1 MKPRSFSFRLGRWTP
16 WISFVFAVLL
26 LGGLVG
32 PVRAGP
38 MIGGGTLSE
47 TVVRIEASANGQ
59 TVEHTFAFNPGLLI
73 AGQYVCELPDALDLC
88 VGSNVLATIEE
99 LHVRYDLDPA
109 VDLGFYVSAGQ
120 QDTTFR
126 ITSATVTFDPITDPE
141 AYASAAVTV
150 TDGGGGG
157 ARLSGLFHDNAR
169 AYEART
175 NLGTF
180 AHLIGQ
186 VDAPA
191 NGSAATTDRQPASG
205 WATINGQVSS
215 IESEFHFTLTAD
227 DLASGSSHFEVVPE
241 PATMGL
247 LGFGLA
253 LLAVSRRRR

>member
-1 MKPRSFSFRLGRWTP
+1 MKPRSSSRLVRWTP
-16 WISFVFAVLL
+16 WVSLVFALLL
-26 LGGLVG
+26 LGGPAG

-38 MIGGGTLSE
+38 VIGGGTLSE
-47 TVVRIEASANGQ
+47 TVVHIEVSANGQ
-59 TVEHTFAFNPGLLI
+59 TAEHAFAFDPGLLI
-73 AGQYVCELPDALDLC
+73 GGQYVCGLPEALDLC
-88 VGSNVLATIEE
+88 AGNNDVLATIQSLQVE
-99 LHVRYDLDPA
+99 YDLDPA

-157 ARLSGLFHDNAR
+157 GRLTGLFDDTR
-169 AYEART
+169 AYQART
-175 NLGTF
+175 DLGTF
-180 AHLIGQ
+180 ADLVGQ

-191 NGSAATTDRQPASG
+191 DSSASADDRYPSSG

-227 DLASGSSHFEVVPE
+227 DHASGSSKFEVVPE

-253 LLAVSRRRR
+253 LLVGSRRRR